1 MSASRAA
8 LRGSRGDQEVLG
20 RGLSDPR
27 IRGLITVTEVQV
39 SADRRNAGVYVSCSR
54 RTGPSDD
61 AACVMRSVTS
71 GTGRRDR
78 ADAVM
83 PAADLSPRRSD
94 PQGEV
99 LRAINLAART
109 AQAQRRARG
118 ATLVSIA
125 RSDRLLAF
133 VARAPLQAQA
143 PPNRRRGSSP
153 RRTVVVELL
162 GRSWSGRPGRES
174 RGCPAQDPGAGRR
187 SQRAGSSARRIV
199 SMLGPEDCRARAC
212 RAAAGLAQQVYAQGH
227 DMPGAPG
234 GRRHATSAATSKR
247 SGMHPFVAARVGL
260 LCFGSQDF
268 PLDTRLRD
276 AIARSRAV
284 PSDQPAPEISL
295 LLAGLIPPGELA
307 SAYVAI
313 EAHAEMQA
321 PKRPSETRRR
331 APKAAP
337 AVRKPA
343 ETRPKR
349 SGRKPA
355 KGAPT
360 ER

>member
-1 MSASRAA
+1 M
-8 LRGSRGDQEVLG
+8 
-20 RGLSDPR
+20 
-27 IRGLITVTEVQV
+27 
-39 SADRRNAGVYVSCSR
+39 
-54 RTGPSDD
+54 
-61 AACVMRSVTS
+61 
-71 GTGRRDR
+71 
-78 ADAVM
+78 
-83 PAADLSPRRSD
+83 
-94 PQGEV
+94 
-99 LRAINLAART
+99 
-109 AQAQRRARG
+109 
-118 ATLVSIA
+118 SIA

-133 VARAPLQAQA
+133 VARARAKHK
-143 PPNRRRGSSP
+143 PPAEPPPGLFP
-153 RRTVVVELL
+153 AEDPVVVELL
-162 GRSWSGRPGRES
+162 RSFLVWEAGAARAEAALRRIREQVVDLNEL
-174 RGCPAQDPGAGRR
+174 RVFLPDE
-187 SQRAGSSARRIV
+187 IV
-199 SMLGPEDCRARAC
+199 SMLGPEDGRAQERAERL
-212 RAAAGLAQQVYAQGH
+212 RASLNEVYAREH
-227 DMPGAPG
+227 DMRLA
-234 GRRHATSAATSKR
+234 HLAADGTR
-247 SGMHPFVAARVGL
+247 DIRGYFETLEGMHPFVAARVGL